1 MTRVLLIRH
10 GETHGYFDDVG
21 LTEHGEDQVRAK
33 AAELAAELPA
43 SATVVLPHAPTARAT
58 ATARGLRE
66 GLAGRRPDLHLG
78 ELYTEGRFDS
88 VQFLHDGAARESS
101 GVAAH
106 RLRFEEN
113 GDGVPDW
120 VAAYDRFD
128 TDYGAGSRL
137 GGPIDRWMDLVSLH
151 FEPPQVIAYRAW
163 AGIRVL
169 DPQAV
174 ALVSTHSALLRGF
187 AAAAL
192 GHDPGEARNLE
203 HVEVVHD
210 GTHATVTF
218 RGESAEVGVP
228 TELPPWLDPSYLEAG
243 ERAAHR
249 W

>member
-33 AAELAAELPA
+33 AEELAGELPD
-43 SATVVLPHAPTARAT
+43 ATSVRLPHAPTARAT
-58 ATARGLRE
+58 ATARGLRDV
-66 GLAGRRPDLHLG
+66 LAARRPDLDLG
-78 ELYTEGRFDS
+78 ELVTDGRFDS
-88 VQFLHDGAARESS
+88 LQFLHEGAARESS
-101 GVAAH
+101 GVAAY

-113 GDGVPDW
+113 GEGVPDW
-120 VAAYDRFD
+120 ITAYDRFD

-151 FEPPQVIAYRAW
+151 FEPPQVIAFRAW
-163 AGIRVL
+163 AGIRAL
-169 DPQAV
+169 HPGPV

-192 GHDPGEARNLE
+192 GHDPGEPRNLE

-210 GTHATVTF
+210 GVRATVTF
-218 RGESAEVGVP
+218 RGESVEVGVP
-228 TELPPWLDPSYLEAG
+228 TELPPWLDPSYLDTG